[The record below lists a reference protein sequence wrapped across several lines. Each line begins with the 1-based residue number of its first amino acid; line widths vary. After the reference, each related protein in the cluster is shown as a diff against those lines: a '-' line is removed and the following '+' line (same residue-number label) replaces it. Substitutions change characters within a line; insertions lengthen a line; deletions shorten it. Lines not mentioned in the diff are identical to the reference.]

1 MPGTAKETTNMNDK
15 KLLKEVR
22 KYEGRSVE
30 DFLYSDIGE
39 FIGLDIINVNGKQIG
54 CGEEYEPDYRTIK
67 YIQIRNVMGYI
78 ITDIEVK
85 A

>member
-30 DFLYSDIGE
+30 DFLYSDIG
-39 FIGLDIINVNGKQIG
+39 
-54 CGEEYEPDYRTIK
+54 
-67 YIQIRNVMGYI
+67 
-78 ITDIEVK
+78 
-85 A
+85 